1 MIQFGCCLPGGS
13 FMPQGEG
20 QVPPS
25 AERILLEGS
34 KIVVDAGYHFSETS
48 AGFLNQLSEEE
59 LSRLA
64 EMRKAGGFPLEACN
78 SFIPGDLPILAQGKR
93 EELRRYV
100 ERVLSRASRLGIRTM
115 VFGSGAARRVP
126 DGMSREEGAAGIRDF
141 LRMCSEYGERYGVT
155 IVIEPLNKR
164 ESNILNTVAEGAEMV
179 RALSLPGVGLLAD
192 AYHMYLEEEDLSV
205 LEKER
210 DILTHIHVAEPPA
223 RVCPGRDGGGY
234 LKRFAQALRKAG
246 YCGRVSVE
254 CGYGDFQSEIK
265 SARAFLEEV
274 FA

>member
-1 MIQFGCCLPGGS
+1 MIKFGCCLPGGS

-25 AERILLEGS
+25 VERMLLAGS
-34 KIVVDAGYHFSETS
+34 KVVVEAGYHFSETS

-59 LSRLA
+59 LSHLA
-64 EMRKAGGFPLEACN
+64 EARKADGFPLEACN
-78 SFIPGDLPILAQGKR
+78 SFIPGSLPILDREKR
-93 EELRRYV
+93 DELRKYV
-100 ERVLSRASRLGIRTM
+100 ERVLSRASRLGIETM
-115 VFGSGAARRVP
+115 VFGSGTARRIP
-126 DGMSREEGAAGIRDF
+126 DGMNREEGVAGIQDF

-164 ESNILNTVAEGAEMV
+164 ESNVLNTVAEGAEMV
-179 RALSLPGVGLLAD
+179 RALNLSGVRLLAD
-192 AYHMYLEEEDLSV
+192 AYHMYLEEEDLSI

-223 RVCPGRDGGGY
+223 RVYPGRDGGEY
-234 LKRFAQALRKAG
+234 LTRFARALRKAG

-254 CGYGDFQSEIK
+254 CGYGDFQSEIR
-265 SARAFLEEV
+265 SARTFLEEV